1 MISLLCDLKN
11 IYYELIS
18 QRLIISNDFISHF
31 ERDLLIVTDVLER
44 DLSSLSDQ
52 TDCLIF
58 TPVQLI

>member
-1 MISLLCDLKN
+1 MISSLCDLKN

-44 DLSSLSDQ
+44 DLSPLSDQ